1 MRTELAAYL
10 EPSLDAHSHLSQKGK
25 ESLITRFNQLV
36 EVYETE
42 KIPQALDRIVF
53 LSKSAYA
60 RSYHIRRL
68 PNSLLFGSDTL
79 GPDISRDF
87 TLLIENQGSA
97 ENYYKEAQDKRRFQ
111 ANGRSMNPFPD
122 IETATRLGMDTDEVM
137 YANYPSRLS
146 TVFASSFPIGTC
158 ISFFDPRYITKPSG
172 FGHDAYLAPSPQATK
187 RILVSWNMPLN
198 LKG

>member
-1 MRTELAAYL
+1 MRSELADYL
-10 EPSLDAHSHLSQKGK
+10 DPSLDTHQHLNQKGK
-25 ESLITRFNQLV
+25 ESLIARFNQLV

-42 KIPQALDRIVF
+42 KIFQALDRIVF

-79 GPDISRDF
+79 GPDITRDF

-97 ENYYKEAQDKRRFQ
+97 ENYYKEAQERLKFQ
-111 ANGRSMNPFPD
+111 GNGRSMNPFPD
-122 IETATRLGMDTDEVM
+122 IATATKLGIDTDEVM
-137 YANYPSRLS
+137 YAVYPGGLD
-146 TVFASSFPIGTC
+146 VIFASSFPIGTC
-158 ISFFDPRYITKPSG
+158 ISFFDPKNITKPSG